1 MHKCI
6 NSQTSSSYSQRNNDK
21 QRSLYVADF
30 VLFYTSLTVTV
41 TVTDRAGGNGQ
52 LQMQTDVI
60 ICAMLYATAIR
71 QLRTLIKMR
80 HLLRVALRCGGVVMH
95 SVFTL
100 SQRQPCSR
108 PRVIIT
114 QRQAGR
120 QGVRGIIRGNDPMR
134 SSMTMLTLSLMLA
147 YCHHLARCATL

>member
-1 MHKCI
+1 
-6 NSQTSSSYSQRNNDK
+6 
-21 QRSLYVADF
+21 
-30 VLFYTSLTVTV
+30 
-41 TVTDRAGGNGQ
+41 
-52 LQMQTDVI
+52 MQTDVI

-71 QLRTLIKMR
+71 QIRTLTEMR

-100 SQRQPCSR
+100 SQRQPRSR

-114 QRQAGR
+114 QRQAGKQGGKKGGR
-120 QGVRGIIRGNDPMR
+120 QRVRGIIRGNDPMR